1 MRHCMLASSLRHV
14 VRHEKLPYATPTCSV
29 YLFRARCAYGLSIP
43 IPDTK
48 RDFFAHAVSA
58 ESTMMQA
65 ERIRVYF
72 RDVTS

>member
-1 MRHCMLASSLRHV
+1 MKNYHTPRPLA
-14 VRHEKLPYATPTCSV
+14 AFI
-29 YLFRARCAYGLSIP
+29 LFRARCAYGLSIP
-43 IPDTK
+43 IPDVK

-72 RDVTS
+72 RDVTN